1 MNDFIVALSSER
13 FARYLN
19 WADGDIEGALKLYTL
34 NTWVSESL
42 YTPLQMLE
50 VSLRN
55 RIHVVLSDA
64 FHERWFEEDDFLAV
78 QNQRDQLA
86 TAHGHLANLGK
97 PPTAGRIVAALSF
110 SFWTSMLNSDYG
122 ALWEKTLNRIARRI
136 DGKGLRRKELSTP
149 LTKIRFLRNR
159 IAHHEPIIQ
168 FNLPAEY
175 EKIVQITRLLSPA
188 AADWSERH
196 SRFLSVHP
204 LERITLAE
212 SAAKR

>member
-19 WADGDIEGALKLYTL
+19 WAYGDLEGALELYTL
-34 NTWVSESL
+34 NTRVSESL

-55 RIHVVLSDA
+55 RIHAVLSDA
-64 FHERWFEEDDFLAV
+64 FHERWFEEGNFLVV

-86 TAHGHLANLGK
+86 TALGHLANLGK
-97 PPTAGRIVAALSF
+97 PSTAGRIVAALSF

-136 DGKGLRRKELSTP
+136 NGKGLRRKELSTP
-149 LTKIRFLRNR
+149 LAKIRFLRNR

-204 LERITLAE
+204 PERITIAE
-212 SAAKR
+212 SAAN